1 MSKQKKPNIVLK
13 ALLDHYF
20 KVIAEEDIGKTPD
33 LTKEADELEL
43 EIRKLRTNDTVNP
56 S

>member
-1 MSKQKKPNIVLK
+1 MKKSTKNNVILT
-13 ALLDHYF
+13 ALLDRYW
-20 KVIAEEDIGKTPD
+20 KVIAKEDIGKTPD

-43 EIRKLRTNDTVNP
+43 EIRKLTAKTQNQ